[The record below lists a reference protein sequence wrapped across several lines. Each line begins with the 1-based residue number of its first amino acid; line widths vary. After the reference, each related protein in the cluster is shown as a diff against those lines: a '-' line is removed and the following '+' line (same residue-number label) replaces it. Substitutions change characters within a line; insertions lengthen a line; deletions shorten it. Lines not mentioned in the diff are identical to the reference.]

1 MGSQGSRT
9 AAWNCFPGSL
19 NMHPTVF
26 KRLAHWWAKRT
37 AHQRC
42 ACGHLE
48 ALYWWWC
55 VPSAAS
61 HGECECGSRGPADAS
76 STDLLMCC
84 VLFNY
89 NCFICRGLSYITIH
103 RESIH
108 GNSLCKS
115 SCFQFNTTRGLT
127 TPSDWS
133 KCIVSFFWGFLQCFA
148 NGLVCIY
155 IKNEGPNV
163 AKLMYAWSVSSY
175 TFKK

>member
-1 MGSQGSRT
+1 MD
-9 AAWNCFPGSL
+9 
-19 NMHPTVF
+19 
-26 KRLAHWWAKRT
+26 KRT

-42 ACGHLE
+42 ARGHCG

-61 HGECECGSRGPADAS
+61 HGEGEHGPRGPTDAS

-89 NCFICRGLSYITIH
+89 NHFICRGLSYITIH

-127 TPSDWS
+127 TLSYWS
-133 KCIVSFFWGFLQCFA
+133 KCIVSFFWGFLQCFK
-148 NGLVCIY
+148 NGFVCIC
-155 IKNEGPNV
+155 IKKRGTQCGKTSV
-163 AKLMYAWSVSSY
+163 HLQCKLH
-175 TFKK
+175 FKK

>member
-1 MGSQGSRT
+1 MGQTHRT
-9 AAWNCFPGSL
+9 LKVCPRAG
-19 NMHPTVF
+19 TV
-26 KRLAHWWAKRT
+26 
-37 AHQRC
+37 
-42 ACGHLE
+42 GH
-48 ALYWWWC
+48 C
-55 VPSAAS
+55 TDDDVCPAAS
-61 HGECECGSRGPADAS
+61 HGEGEHGPRGPADAS

-127 TPSDWS
+127 SLSYWS
-133 KCIVSFFWGFLQCFA
+133 KCIVSFFWGFLQCFK

-155 IKNEGPNV
+155 IKKRGTQCCKTSV
-163 AKLMYAWSVSSY
+163 HLQCKLLHFINIYSS
-175 TFKK
+175 TSMEP